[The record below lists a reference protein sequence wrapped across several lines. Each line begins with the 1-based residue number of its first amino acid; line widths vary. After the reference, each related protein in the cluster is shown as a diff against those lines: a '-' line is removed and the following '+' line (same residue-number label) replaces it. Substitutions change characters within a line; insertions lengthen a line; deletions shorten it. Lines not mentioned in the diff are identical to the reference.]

1 MWSTSFNKRFS
12 VGLAA
17 LAAAVALAATCP
29 SQALAAERIAHSTDA
44 AGNVTYY
51 SSVDEAVKACSVDVN
66 GADGPTV
73 VMDADWKVG
82 KDSSHDAIHA
92 DGSITVEKGKKLT
105 IDMCG
110 HSIENEN
117 SPFWWRNSLPT
128 FSVKDGGALTL
139 TSSEKRTFSY
149 KGLTGVSSNRSDLT
163 VTTGGLVTNTSNTK
177 SAFIVGKSS
186 TLTLDGVAVAGCS
199 ADQEL
204 TSDNNYQNGY
214 SVKYSMGGVTLGER
228 ATLNMKNGASVEHNG
243 TGGVYTEEGGVTVN
257 MDNASIHHN
266 YAAGNGG
273 GIRFCGG
280 WGTVNMSNGASISN
294 NVTNGSGGGIYFT
307 KSQFNVVCTEGDAF
321 ISGNRSE
328 GTTRSTRSGG
338 GISVESMASG
348 DDKGLIK
355 GITISD
361 NYSAWDGGGLE
372 LDQENTTVENCT
384 ITGNKCQCE
393 GGGIFSDNDD
403 NIVNGCTI
411 TGNVCNLKGTNYG
424 GGGIFVSCT
433 VNLKLAGTCL
443 IYGNTRGE
451 NTGNADDVFLNENF
465 GASAKAYVTGGVKK
479 GSKIGIRTGIKN
491 DRMIGEK
498 INNETKDCF
507 FADLDGYYVSY
518 GTDHGGDMWQRHA
531 TKEFTVSVNGR
542 AVGRYRNGSTVTVSG
557 AAADA
562 SKAFARWDAG
572 GTTGLY
578 PFADYVADESSPT
591 LTFKMPQNDV
601 DLAAEY
607 VGRTDSV
614 ALFVAMPT
622 AGAEL
627 DESANLTWGDGE
639 WAGVQVAWLV
649 EGGDGW
655 APASGRAAWGA
666 TYKAVLAV
674 GRGEA
679 LSHGLAFAASMDAGR
694 QSVVAGATGVGAQ
707 SAAVDADGGLTLTSN
722 EIRTAGPRVT
732 SVEGASATVKAIDE
746 EQDLRAAL
754 PSVALGTTDS
764 GETVALK
771 VERDDF
777 DLRACGLVGDNGK
790 VAYPEGGTKAVRI
803 PVSSADGS
811 VAVPDG
817 TAVEVVVRVT
827 QNGAG
832 GGDGGVDTV
841 PAAPVVTPDS
851 GSYSVSGD
859 AGSFNGAG
867 QLVVGATCEQGASVV
882 WEVRYK
888 DPGDDG
894 YRTLLEGAQGARVG
908 LAAGEG
914 GTRRYEVTAVA
925 VRGGASSEPTK
936 REYDVSGAAARK
948 VTVRYADTAAEGR
961 HGDRAD
967 DSYAVADGS
976 GVTLVAP
983 AREGY
988 VFERWAGEGGETLGE
1003 GATLRLEKVEAD
1015 TAVTA
1020 VYNPAVTEVDVSFAA
1035 PVAHGALASTAT
1047 VRAKVGG
1054 MDEAVDITGQFV
1066 GGAGGAAVTWS
1077 PAAGADGAA
1086 AHETA
1091 YTASL
1096 TFGGGHAV
1104 TSDPKYVLPANAT
1117 LKFGGNVVPG
1127 GAAWLADGEG
1137 GARLFCVAFP
1147 STGPLEEP
1155 VVEAPRDVEL
1165 TYERALAAQGGGAQA
1180 WGLPQTVSATCKC
1193 GESVELAVEWGQV
1206 AGFDASRAEAQ
1217 ELTVRGKVTFPDYV
1231 DSNGADGTPAS
1242 DEVCVRVRVAAPK
1255 GGGGEEGE
1263 TPVAPGGDEAGG
1275 KEGKAEEDGAG
1286 KAEGGGSGEPK
1297 ALPATGDPG
1306 HPAAGALLAAS
1317 AACLAAAAAR
1327 HRSRR

>member
-1 MWSTSFNKRFS
+1 MKLQPLSQGKSRRSFAM
-12 VGLAA
+12 VAIAATMLGALLAFGPTP
-17 LAAAVALAATCP
+17 AAAETTA
-29 SQALAAERIAHSTDA
+29 IAHLRDADGNTTKSFTKISDAVSAGYAAYDAGGTIVMDDDWRLSTGSLDLADSKSLSIDMAGHEIVSKNEDA
-44 AGNVTYY
+44 TIYLNEHATLKLSSSAKVKDFAVTGSVKGDKDDI
-51 SSVDEAVKACSVDVN
+51 SSQSWYRTLLVIKSCGLINNYVEKDHKGSGIHLEN
-66 GADGPTV
+66 GA
-73 VMDADWKVG
+73 
-82 KDSSHDAIHA
+82 
-92 DGSITVEKGKKLT
+92 
-105 IDMCG
+105 
-110 HSIENEN
+110 N
-117 SPFWWRNSLPT
+117 
-128 FSVKDGGALTL
+128 LTL
-139 TSSEKRTFSY
+139 E
-149 KGLTGVSSNRSDLT
+149 D
-163 VTTGGLVTNTSNTK
+163 
-177 SAFIVGKSS
+177 
-186 TLTLDGVAVAGCS
+186 VAVAG
-199 ADQEL
+199 A
-204 TSDNNYQNGY
+204 TNNGIEA
-214 SVKYSMGGVTLGER
+214 KDGCTITLNR
-228 ATLNMKNGASVEHNG
+228 ATISHNKGSTSSEYKG
-243 TGGVYTEEGGVTVN
+243 TGGGIKLGASCNLYLDASHID
-257 MDNASIHHN
+257 DN
-266 YAAGNGG
+266 YVLGNGG
-273 GIRFCGG
+273 GVWAGSGAKIFMKNGSTISRNAA
-280 WGTVNMSNGASISN
+280 TV
-294 NVTNGSGGGIYFT
+294 SGGGIFIADSYFEIKDT
-307 KSQFNVVCTEGDAF
+307 DQSCS
-321 ISGNRSE
+321 ISDNASYVYRDFHD
-328 GTTRSTRSGG
+328 GTNYSGG
-338 GISVESMASG
+338 GIRINGAIFG
-348 DDKGLIK
+348 NYQGLIE
-355 GITISD
+355 GVTVTG
-361 NYSAWDGGGLE
+361 NYSNYTGGGIDLA
-372 LDQENTTVENCT
+372 QPNTTLRNCT
-384 ITGNKCQCE
+384 ITGNHSTKE
-393 GGGIFSDNDD
+393 GGGVYVDHSGITMDN
-403 NIVNGCTI
+403 CTI
-411 TGNVCNLKGTNYG
+411 TGNWCGGSYEG
-424 GGGIFVSCT
+424 GGVFVTYRYDLKMTGVCT
-433 VNLKLAGTCL
+433 VK
-443 IYGNTRGE
+443 GNTRGKDS
-451 NTGNADDVFLNENF
+451 GNADDVFLNTISGQTGF
-465 GASAKAYVTGGVKK
+465 AYITGGVKK
-479 GSKIGIRTGIKN
+479 GSSIGVRTPNAG
-491 DRMIGEK
+491 DRRIGNK